1 MNTDQEFL
9 ECECIIDGHH
19 GIYIPK
25 SFMECYDAKEW
36 RISKEDEEILLAGPD
51 NEEYWETWS
60 EVLFEAQYTDKDADV
75 TWCLHQGESGDLFA
89 VQYNPNYE
97 C

>member
-1 MNTDQEFL
+1 MDTNQEFL
-9 ECECIIDGHH
+9 ECECMLDSAR
-19 GIYIPK
+19 GIYIPQN
-25 SFMECYDAKEW
+25 FAECYNMEEW
-36 RISKEDEEILLAGPD
+36 GISKEDEKILLDGPD

-89 VQYNPNYE
+89 VQYNPDFE